1 MSILV
6 YNIKINL
13 KYVGYIDVVLIP
25 VSQVTYQWWVFLC
38 TW

>member
-6 YNIKINL
+6 SNIKINL

-25 VSQVTYQWWVFLC
+25 VSQVT
-38 TW
+38 